1 MWHAHIMARRGVATR
16 FEDLLGG
23 HGTRTRLAEAL
34 GYRREHIGKMLN
46 GDEPVPEHLLAI
58 LELLEALPPEKWP
71 QRWRK

>member
-1 MWHAHIMARRGVATR
+1 MRKRDVTAR
-16 FEDLLGG
+16 FEGLLGG
-23 HGTRTRLAEAL
+23 HGTRTRLANAL

-58 LELLEALPPEKWP
+58 LELLEKVPEEEWP